1 MTEPNKRKLT
11 DLVLHS
17 LKAREQKF
25 LVWDLKQPGL
35 AVSVQPTGHRAW
47 KCIYSFHN
55 RPRWF
60 TIGDVSKIGLA
71 DARKLARGVLLQVAE
86 GKDPAADRQ
95 AQRTA
100 GTFTDLATKYREYAK
115 RKNKSWAQAD
125 KLVTKHLLPRW
136 GKLQA
141 ASITRG
147 DVRAVLAS
155 LSHAP
160 VLSNQV
166 LAATSAV
173 FSWAMREEIA
183 GIKINPCTLIE
194 RNRTQSRER
203 VLSDSELPLFW
214 RAFDQ
219 AGPVAGTALKVIL
232 LSGQRPG
239 EVSNMRREH
248 IVDGWW
254 QMPGQADALVGWPGT
269 KNGQG
274 HRVWLSKPVLAL
286 LNDLSGTGYVF
297 KGPRGPVRT
306 LDASMRALCAS
317 LRVTDTARP
326 HDLRRTFSTKV
337 TALGFGREALN
348 RVTNHKEGGIAS
360 VYDRHGYADENKRIM
375 EAVAK
380 HITDL
385 VDGKSDSNI
394 IDLEARR

>member
-11 DLVLHS
+11 DVVVQS
-17 LKAREQKF
+17 LKPADKKY
-25 LVWDLKQPGL
+25 LVWDLRQPSL
-35 AVSVQPTGHRAW
+35 AVSVQPTGHKAW
-47 KCIYSFHN
+47 KCIYSYHN

-60 TIGDVSKIGLA
+60 TIGDVAKIGLA

-100 GTFTDLATKYREYAK
+100 DTFTELATRYREYARK
-115 RKNKSWAQAD
+115 KNKSWIQAD

-183 GIKINPCTLIE
+183 GIKINPCSLVE
-194 RNRTQSRER
+194 RNKTQSRER
-203 VLSDSELPLFW
+203 VLSDSEIAIFW
-214 RAFDQ
+214 SAFDQ
-219 AGPVAGTALKVIL
+219 AGPVAGTALKMIL

-254 QMPGQADALVGWPGT
+254 TMPGQPDKSVGWPGT

-274 HRVWLSKPVLAL
+274 HRVWLSAPVRSL
-286 LNDLSGTGYVF
+286 LGDVSGTGYVF
-297 KGPRGPVRT
+297 RTPRGPVRT
-306 LDASMRALCAS
+306 LDATMRAICAN
-317 LRVTDTARP
+317 LHITNTARP

-337 TALGFGREALN
+337 APKFGRDAMN

-360 VYDRHGYADENKRIM
+360 VYDRHTYLDENKRIM
-375 EAVAK
+375 ETVAA
-380 HITDL
+380 HIIDL
-385 VDGKSDSNI
+385 VDRKVESNV